1 MKVNFEFVGMLR
13 KFNNWK
19 NRSELD
25 LPDGCTVKEAMK
37 KFEADDGF
45 TKELGFVTVGG
56 KKHTDS
62 DVELKDGDIVKV
74 FPKSFG
80 G

>member
-19 NRSELD
+19 NRSELE
-25 LPDGCTVKEAMK
+25 LPEGCTAKEAMK
-37 KFEADDGF
+37 TFEAVSGF

-56 KKHTDS
+56 KKYKDS
-62 DVELKDGDIVKV
+62 DVVLKDGDTVKV